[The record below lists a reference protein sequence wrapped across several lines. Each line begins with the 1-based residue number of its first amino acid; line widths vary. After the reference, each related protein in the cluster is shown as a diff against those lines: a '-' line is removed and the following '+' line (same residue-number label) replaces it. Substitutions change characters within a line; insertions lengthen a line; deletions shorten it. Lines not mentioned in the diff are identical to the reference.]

1 MAGLNFR
8 PVWIP
13 DGVTPRTLDKA
24 SVTVLVHGRF
34 AGYTA
39 NLAIVAGAAT
49 ARLGYLI
56 TDGPNGSLTVQV
68 FDDPRIVYEG
78 TADANFAITDRG
90 AIVDMVLSGADQL
103 IDKGAS
109 VTDVFRIEDT
119 SKAGV
124 VGSTLDVRIKVNKGL
139 SYDLGL

>member
-1 MAGLNFR
+1 MPGLNFR
-8 PVWIP
+8 PVWVP
-13 DGVTPRTLDKA
+13 DGVTPRTLNKA
-24 SVTVLVHGRF
+24 SATVLVHGRF
-34 AGYTA
+34 AGYA
-39 NLAIVAGAAT
+39 SNLAIVADAT
-49 ARLGYLI
+49 TTRLGFLI
-56 TDGPNGSLTVQV
+56 TDGANGDLTVQV

-78 TADANFAITDRG
+78 TLDANFAITDRG

-109 VTDVFRIEDT
+109 AIDVFRIEDT